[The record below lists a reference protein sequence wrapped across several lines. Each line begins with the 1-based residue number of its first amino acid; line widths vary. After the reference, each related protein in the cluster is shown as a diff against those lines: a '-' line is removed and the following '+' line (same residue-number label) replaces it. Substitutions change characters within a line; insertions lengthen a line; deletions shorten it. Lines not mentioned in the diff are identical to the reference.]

1 MSENNVKHVKQG
13 IIIEI
18 ITFSFIHYKGK
29 RKLFKKEKLK
39 KKKKKQ
45 EKVWQLKIKI
55 LGTSLVVQG

>member
-1 MSENNVKHVKQG
+1 MSENNIKHVKQG

-39 KKKKKQ
+39 KKPRKCDN
-45 EKVWQLKIKI
+45 
-55 LGTSLVVQG
+55 